1 MSETLNA
8 ASHAIELLL
17 GFNPELLHI
26 VGISLVVSLSASIA
40 AAAIGLPLGA
50 ALAVFRFRGRALLIL
65 LANAM
70 LGLPPVTVGLVLYL
84 LLSRSGPFG
93 VLGLLFTPFAMALA
107 QFLLALPIVV
117 ALSHRTM
124 AGVWKECGDDLLIL
138 GASRLQAIPHVLAM
152 GRMEAMTASLT
163 GFGRTLSE
171 VGAIL
176 IVGGNIAG
184 YTRTMTTSIV
194 LETSEG
200 NFGFALALGLVLV
213 AISITVSACVF
224 AIESQSPQPPAKEVA

>member
-1 MSETLNA
+1 
-8 ASHAIELLL
+8 
-17 GFNPELLHI
+17 
-26 VGISLVVSLSASIA
+26 
-40 AAAIGLPLGA
+40 
-50 ALAVFRFRGRALLIL
+50 
-65 LANAM
+65 
-70 LGLPPVTVGLVLYL
+70 
-84 LLSRSGPFG
+84 
-93 VLGLLFTPFAMALA
+93 
-107 QFLLALPIVV
+107 LPIVV

-138 GASRLQAIPHVLAM
+138 GASRLQAIPYVLAM

-224 AIESQSPQPPAKEVA
+224 TIESRSPQPPAKELA